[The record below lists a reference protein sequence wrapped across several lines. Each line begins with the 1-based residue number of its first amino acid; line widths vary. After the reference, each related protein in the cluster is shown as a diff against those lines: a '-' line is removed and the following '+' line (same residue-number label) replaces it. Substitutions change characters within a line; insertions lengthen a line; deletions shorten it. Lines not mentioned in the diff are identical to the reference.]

1 MYWNYYSGFFSNFF
15 LILLILITGLWFSTS
30 TKTGL
35 SSRIF
40 IAFSTE
46 IHARSEIITSSFF
59 FKFSDSKANNIPVVP
74 LGTVTT

>member
-1 MYWNYYSGFFSNFF
+1 M
-15 LILLILITGLWFSTS
+15 FSTS